1 VLAKRRGS
9 KRSQSIA
16 LPTVVLSP
24 MAARAFSRE
33 TLERWQLA
41 ELSDDVLL
49 VVDELVTNAVL
60 HAHGPITLLLDLQ
73 GQEVRVEVT
82 DNSPRL
88 PSANPPSESG
98 TSGRGLAIVA
108 AISREWGTR
117 PLASG
122 GKLVWARVGRTDA
135 AHSVVAR

>member
-1 VLAKRRGS
+1 LLANAWGGQQPR
-9 KRSQSIA
+9 SIA
-16 LPTVVLSP
+16 LPTVVFSP

-41 ELSDDVLL
+41 DLSDDVLL

-82 DNSPRL
+82 DDSPRL

-108 AISREWGTR
+108 AIAREWGSR
-117 PLASG
+117 PLATG
-122 GKLVWARVGRTDA
+122 GKSVWAQIGRADA
-135 AHSVVAR
+135 PRSVVSR